1 MASKTRLQR
10 GEGGSALRKADN
22 EPLASV
28 RGLPF
33 SMEMILAR
41 SSMWSIMRSYSFR
54 SRSDRVYDVQRASK
68 AWLALPALKGVLLS
82 LDGSFLRNNNP

>member
-1 MASKTRLQR
+1 
-10 GEGGSALRKADN
+10 
-22 EPLASV
+22 
-28 RGLPF
+28 
-33 SMEMILAR
+33 
-41 SSMWSIMRSYSFR
+41 MRSYSFR